1 MKLKVASNG
10 KNYHNTKNNEHN
22 LRSNSSQDK
31 LMRYQNSLVVSS
43 MANMGVGLSNSKKKP
58 KLVTLTAS
66 HSKSSN
72 KKDQYHNN

>member
-1 MKLKVASNG
+1 MKLKVVNNS
-10 KNYHNTKNNEHN
+10 KNYNAKTNNEHN

-31 LMRYQNSLVVSS
+31 LIRYQNSLVVSS

-72 KKDQYHNN
+72 KK